1 VAIDGILN
9 LDKPKGTTSFGVVAH
24 VRRLSGERR
33 VGHAGTLDPDATGVL
48 VVCLGKA
55 TRLVEYLADARKAYR
70 AEVERKAYRAE
81 VEFGTATDT
90 YDASGQVVQTG
101 DASGLERHDIENAAA
116 AFVGKI
122 NQVPPAYS
130 ALKHRGVPL
139 YRWARAG
146 VEVPIPPRQVEF
158 FRIDVVEWKSPVAVL
173 EVECGKGAYIRSL
186 AHDLGCSLQCGA
198 HMRNLVR
205 SQSGPFHIA
214 DATGMEQVEDAFKN
228 GEWAKLMLPMDSAIA
243 HLPRVTISGDAE
255 RAVLNGRTIA
265 GEWEEGPTSGLCRAY
280 GACGEFIAILACDE
294 EQGCWR
300 PRKVFFPGPT
310 QS

>member
-1 VAIDGILN
+1 MAIDGILN

-33 VGHAGTLDPDATGVL
+33 GGHAGTLDPDATGVL

-55 TRLVEYLADARKAYR
+55 TRLVEYLAD
-70 AEVERKAYRAE
+70 VRKAYRAE

-90 YDASGQVVQTG
+90 YDASGQVVERG
-101 DASGLERHDIENAAA
+101 DASGLERHDIEDAAA

-146 VEVPIPPRQVEF
+146 VEVPIQPRQVEF

-186 AHDLGCSLQCGA
+186 AHDLGCRLQCGA

-214 DATGMEQVEDAFKN
+214 NAAGMEQVEDAFKN
-228 GEWAKLMLPMDSAIA
+228 GEWAKLILPMDSAVA
-243 HLPRVTISGDAE
+243 HLPRVTIGGEVE
-255 RAVLNGRTIA
+255 RAVLNGRAIA

-280 GACGEFIAILACDE
+280 GARGEFIAILARDE

-300 PRKVFFPGPT
+300 PRKVFFPGPP